1 MPKLTFNNL
10 STDKKQRIFDAAVLE
25 FSSKP
30 FKDASIN
37 QIIKKAQIPKGSF
50 YQYFEDKEDLYLYMM
65 KRIEAEKRDII
76 EHAAINRDADIFE
89 ILTEQIKVSFQWAML
104 RPDYGRIGILMWRD
118 DSEFLIKFRSK
129 TIETLKKYID
139 RDKKSGLIKQEA
151 DSDLISDML
160 ITLIL
165 NESFFAG
172 LDEEKYFSKLKGVIE
187 ILKNGVTIS
196 CE

>member
-65 KRIEAEKRDII
+65 KRIEGEKRHII

-187 ILKNGVTIS
+187 ILKNGVTIP

>member
-1 MPKLTFNNL
+1 MPKITFNNL

-50 YQYFEDKEDLYLYMM
+50 YQYFEGKEDLYLYMI
-65 KRIEAEKRDII
+65 KRIEGEKRDII
-76 EHAAINRDADIFE
+76 QQAAINQDADIFE

-118 DSEFLIKFRSK
+118 DSEFLIKFRAK

-151 DSDLISDML
+151 DSDLISDMF

-187 ILKNGVTIS
+187 ILKNGVTIP